1 MSRDIKK
8 IISQMT
14 LEEKASLCSGAS
26 FWDTKPVERLGIPS
40 VMVSD
45 GPHGLRKMNKDGTT
59 LSTVCFPAACATAS
73 SFDTDLIEEMGSA
86 LGQQCRAN
94 NVSILLGPAMNI
106 KRSPL
111 CGRNF
116 EYYSEDPYLSGKIAS
131 AEIKGIQKWNVG
143 TSVKHFAANNQ
154 EYFRMSVSSQLD
166 ERTFR
171 EIYLSGFE
179 IAVKESQP
187 KTMMCSYNKINGTY
201 SAENK
206 KLLTDI
212 LRDEWGFKGYVMT
225 DWGAVADRAKG
236 IAAGLDLEMPASGG
250 VNDAK
255 IVEAVK
261 AGTLDE
267 KLLDKAVENMLNVL
281 FDYVDNPH
289 DDAVFDNE
297 RDHKKAVKV
306 ESECAVLLENNGILP
321 LKKDAK
327 ILYVGEYAKVP
338 RYQGGGSSHINSCK
352 VTSAFDTATEK
363 GRSVSYAKGFPG
375 DRDLYDESE
384 ARAAVE
390 KAKSADVV
398 VVFAGLPDIIESEG
412 FDRKNM
418 NLPEC
423 QNRLIEEILKVNK
436 NVVVVLH
443 NGAPVLL
450 PWRKD
455 VGAVLEMYLGGQGVG
470 EATDML
476 LYGDA
481 NPCGH
486 LPETFPLRDEDTPC
500 YLTYGGDGITTEY
513 SEGVFVGYRYYEK
526 KNMDVAYAFGHG
538 LSYTTFEIT
547 GMKLSSAELK
557 EGGKITAAVDV
568 KNTGKVAGKEVV
580 QFYVADRTK
589 TYGRPIKELKGFKK
603 IYLEPGETKSVS
615 VELDSRSLSYYET
628 KINGWYAKSGEYEI
642 LAGNSSDNIQTSAK
656 LNYTASRYLPMT
668 IENDTTF
675 SALLNDPRTA
685 PVFKAYL
692 AEHDKGSDDT
702 VVGDMGAAAKEMAD
716 AMFQGFPLKSL
727 FSFGMGTRE
736 DAEKL
741 IANLKKAVE

>member
-236 IAAGLDLEMPASGG
+236 IEAGLDLEMPASGG

-261 AGTLDE
+261 AGRLDE
-267 KLLDKAVENMLNVL
+267 KLVDKAVENMLKVL

-297 RDHKKAVKV
+297 RDHKKAVQI

-327 ILYVGEYAKVP
+327 VLYVGEYAKSP

>member
-236 IAAGLDLEMPASGG
+236 IEAGLDLEMPASGG

-261 AGTLDE
+261 AGRLDE
-267 KLLDKAVENMLNVL
+267 KLVDKAVENMLKVL

-297 RDHKKAVKV
+297 RDHKKAVQI

-327 ILYVGEYAKVP
+327 VLYVGEYAKSP

-384 ARAAVE
+384 GRAAVE

-418 NLPEC
+418 KLHEC

>member
-236 IAAGLDLEMPASGG
+236 IEAGLDLEMPASGG

-261 AGTLDE
+261 AGRLDE
-267 KLLDKAVENMLNVL
+267 KLVDKAVENMLKVL

-297 RDHKKAVKV
+297 RDHKKAVQI

-327 ILYVGEYAKVP
+327 VLYVGEYAKSP

-470 EATDML
+470 EASDML

-557 EGGKITAAVDV
+557 EDGKITAAVDV

>member
-236 IAAGLDLEMPASGG
+236 IEAGLDLEMPASGG

-261 AGTLDE
+261 AGRLDE
-267 KLLDKAVENMLNVL
+267 KLVDKAVENMLKVL

-297 RDHKKAVKV
+297 RDHKKAVQI

-327 ILYVGEYAKVP
+327 VLYVGEYAKSP

-418 NLPEC
+418 KLPEC

-702 VVGDMGAAAKEMAD
+702 LIGDMGAAAKEMAD

>member
-1 MSRDIKK
+1 M
-8 IISQMT
+8 
-14 LEEKASLCSGAS
+14 
-26 FWDTKPVERLGIPS
+26 
-40 VMVSD
+40 
-45 GPHGLRKMNKDGTT
+45 
-59 LSTVCFPAACATAS
+59 
-73 SFDTDLIEEMGSA
+73 
-86 LGQQCRAN
+86 
-94 NVSILLGPAMNI
+94 
-106 KRSPL
+106 
-111 CGRNF
+111 
-116 EYYSEDPYLSGKIAS
+116 
-131 AEIKGIQKWNVG
+131 
-143 TSVKHFAANNQ
+143 
-154 EYFRMSVSSQLD
+154 
-166 ERTFR
+166 
-171 EIYLSGFE
+171 
-179 IAVKESQP
+179 
-187 KTMMCSYNKINGTY
+187 
-201 SAENK
+201 
-206 KLLTDI
+206 
-212 LRDEWGFKGYVMT
+212 
-225 DWGAVADRAKG
+225 
-236 IAAGLDLEMPASGG
+236 
-250 VNDAK
+250 
-255 IVEAVK
+255 
-261 AGTLDE
+261 
-267 KLLDKAVENMLNVL
+267 
-281 FDYVDNPH
+281 
-289 DDAVFDNE
+289 
-297 RDHKKAVKV
+297 
-306 ESECAVLLENNGILP
+306 
-321 LKKDAK
+321 
-327 ILYVGEYAKVP
+327 
-338 RYQGGGSSHINSCK
+338 
-352 VTSAFDTATEK
+352 
-363 GRSVSYAKGFPG
+363 
-375 DRDLYDESE
+375 
-384 ARAAVE
+384 
-390 KAKSADVV
+390 
-398 VVFAGLPDIIESEG
+398 
-412 FDRKNM
+412 
-418 NLPEC
+418 
-423 QNRLIEEILKVNK
+423 
-436 NVVVVLH
+436 
-443 NGAPVLL
+443 
-450 PWRKD
+450 
-455 VGAVLEMYLGGQGVG
+455 GAVLEMYLGGQGVG
-470 EATDML
+470 EASDML

-557 EGGKITAAVDV
+557 EDGKITAAVDV

>member
-1 MSRDIKK
+1 MARDIKSIVSK
-8 IISQMT
+8 MT

-26 FWDTKPVERLGIPS
+26 FWDTKPVDRVGIPS

-73 SFDTDLIEEMGSA
+73 SFDTELIEDMGSA
-86 LGQQCRAN
+86 LGQQCRAQG
-94 NVSILLGPAMNI
+94 VSVLLGPAMNI

-116 EYYSEDPYLSGKIAS
+116 EYISEDPYLSGKIA
-131 AEIKGIQKWNVG
+131 AAHIRGVQKWNVG

-154 EYFRMSVSSQLD
+154 EFFRMSVSSEID
-166 ERTFR
+166 ERTLR

-201 SAENK
+201 SSENK

-212 LRDEWGFKGYVMT
+212 LRNEWGFKGYVMT

-236 IAAGLDLEMPASGG
+236 IEAGLDLEMPSSGG

-261 AGTLDE
+261 AGKLDE
-267 KLLDKAVENMLNVL
+267 KLVDRAVENMLNVL

-297 RDHKKAVKV
+297 RDHKKAVRI

-327 ILYVGEYAKVP
+327 VLYVGEYAKVP
-338 RYQGGGSSHINSCK
+338 RFQGGGSSHINCCK
-352 VTSAFDTATEK
+352 VSNAVDVASEK
-363 GRSVSYAKGFPG
+363 GRNVEYCKGFPA
-375 DRDLYDESE
+375 DRDLADDAEIRS
-384 ARAAVE
+384 AVE

-398 VVFAGLPDIIESEG
+398 VVFAGLPDVIESEG

-418 NLPEC
+418 DLPGC
-423 QNRLIEEILKVNK
+423 QNKLIEEILKVNR

-443 NGAPVLL
+443 NGAPVIL
-450 PWRKD
+450 PWRKE
-455 VGAVLEMYLGGQGVG
+455 VGAILEMYLGGQGVG

-476 LYGDA
+476 LFGEA

-486 LPETFPLRDEDTPC
+486 LAETFPLRNEDTPC
-500 YLTYGGDGITTEY
+500 YLTYGGDGIRTEY
-513 SEGVFVGYRYYEK
+513 TEGVYVGYRYYEK
-526 KNMDVAYAFGHG
+526 KSMPVAYAFGHG
-538 LSYTTFEIT
+538 LSYTTFEISNLT
-547 GMKLSSAELK
+547 FNSMELK
-557 EGGKITAAVDV
+557 AGGTVTATVDV

-580 QFYVADRTK
+580 QFYVSDKTK
-589 TYGRPIKELKGFKK
+589 TFGRPVKELKGFKK
-603 IYLEPGETKSVS
+603 VYLQPGETKKVS
-615 VELDSRSLSYYET
+615 VELDSRSLSYYEV
-628 KINGWYAKSGEYEI
+628 KINDWYAKSGEYEI
-642 LAGNSSDNIQTSAK
+642 CVGNSSDNIQVSAS
-656 LNYTASRYLPMT
+656 LNYTADRYLPMA

-685 PVFKAYL
+685 PVFRAYL
-692 AEHDKGSDDT
+692 DEHDKGSGDT
-702 VVGDMGAAAKEMAD
+702 VVGDMGAAAKEMAE

-741 IANLKKAVE
+741 IADLKKAVE

>member
-1 MSRDIKK
+1 MARDVKS
-8 IISQMT
+8 IISKMT

-26 FWDTKPVERLGIPS
+26 FWDTKPVERVGIPS

-59 LSTVCFPAACATAS
+59 VTSVCFPAACATAS
-73 SFDTDLIEEMGSA
+73 SFDTDLLEEMGDS
-86 LGQQCRAN
+86 LGQQCRAQ

-116 EYYSEDPYLSGKIAS
+116 EYISEDPYLSGKMAAAHIR
-131 AEIKGIQKWNVG
+131 GVQKWNVG
-143 TSVKHFAANNQ
+143 TSVKHFACNNQ
-154 EYFRMSVSSQLD
+154 EYFRMSVSSEMD
-166 ERTFR
+166 ERTLR

-179 IAVKESQP
+179 IAVKESKP
-187 KTMMCSYNKINGTY
+187 KTMMCSYNQINGVY

-212 LRDEWGFKGYVMT
+212 LRGEWSFDGYVMT

-321 LKKDAK
+321 LKKDSK

-338 RYQGGGSSHINSCK
+338 RYQGGGSSHIQCSRVSN
-352 VTSAFDTATEK
+352 AFDVALEK
-363 GRSVSYAKGFPG
+363 NRSVDYAKAFPA
-375 DRDLYDESE
+375 DRDLADDGEIK
-384 ARAAVE
+384 AAVE
-390 KAKSADVV
+390 KAKCADVV
-398 VVFAGLPDIIESEG
+398 VVFAGLPDVIECEG

-418 NLPEC
+418 DLPAC
-423 QNRLIEEILKVNK
+423 QNKLIEEILKVNR

-443 NGAPVLL
+443 NGAPVVL

-476 LYGDA
+476 LYGEA

-486 LPETFPLRDEDTPC
+486 LAETFPLRVEDTPC
-500 YLTYGGDGITTEY
+500 YLSFGGDGITTKY
-513 SEGVFVGYRYYEK
+513 DEGIYVGYRYYEK
-526 KNMDVAYAFGHG
+526 KNMPVAYAFGHG
-538 LSYTTFEIT
+538 LSYTTFEISNLV
-547 GMKLSSAELK
+547 LSSAELK
-557 EGGKITAAVDV
+557 EGGTVTATVDV

-580 QFYVADRTK
+580 QFYVADKTK
-589 TYGRPIKELKGFKK
+589 TFGRPVKELKGFKK
-603 IYLEPGETKSVS
+603 IYLEPGETKKVS
-615 VELDSRSLSYYET
+615 VELDARSLSYYET
-628 KINGWYAKSGEYEI
+628 KINDWYAKSGEYEI

-656 LNYTASRYLPMT
+656 LNFRTERYLPLE
-668 IENDTTF
+668 IKGDTTF
-675 SALLNDPRTA
+675 SALLDDPRTA
-685 PVFKAYL
+685 PIFKAYL
-692 AEHDKGSDDT
+692 KENDKGSDDT
-702 VVGDMGAAAKEMAD
+702 VIGDMGAAAKEMAD

-736 DAEKL
+736 AAEKL
-741 IANLKKAVE
+741 IAELKKAVE

>member
-143 TSVKHFAANNQ
+143 TSVKHFACNNQ
-154 EYFRMSVSSQLD
+154 EFFRMSVSSEVD

-179 IAVKESQP
+179 IAVKESKP
-187 KTMMCSYNKINGTY
+187 KTMMCSYNQINGVY

-212 LRDEWGFKGYVMT
+212 LRGEWSFDGYVMT

-338 RYQGGGSSHINSCK
+338 RYQGGGSSHIQCSRVSN
-352 VTSAFDTATEK
+352 AFDVALEK
-363 GRSVSYAKGFPG
+363 NRSVDYAKAFPA
-375 DRDLYDESE
+375 DRDLADDGEIK
-384 ARAAVE
+384 AAVE
-390 KAKSADVV
+390 KAKCADVV
-398 VVFAGLPDIIESEG
+398 VVFAGLPDVIECEG

-418 NLPEC
+418 DLPAC
-423 QNRLIEEILKVNK
+423 QNKLIEEILKVNR

-443 NGAPVLL
+443 NGAPVVL

-476 LYGDA
+476 LYGEA

-486 LPETFPLRDEDTPC
+486 LAETFPLRVEDTPC
-500 YLTYGGDGITTEY
+500 YLSFGGDGITTKY
-513 SEGVFVGYRYYEK
+513 DEGIYVGYRYYEK
-526 KNMDVAYAFGHG
+526 KNMPVAYAFGHG
-538 LSYTTFEIT
+538 LSYTTFEISNLV
-547 GMKLSSAELK
+547 LSSAELK
-557 EGGKITAAVDV
+557 EGGTVTATVDV

-580 QFYVADRTK
+580 QFYVADKTK
-589 TYGRPIKELKGFKK
+589 TFGRPVKELKGFKK
-603 IYLEPGETKSVS
+603 IYLEPGETKKVS
-615 VELDSRSLSYYET
+615 VELDARSLSYYET
-628 KINGWYAKSGEYEI
+628 KINDWYAKSGKYEI

-656 LNYTASRYLPMT
+656 LNFRTERYLPLE
-668 IENDTTF
+668 IKGDTTF
-675 SALLNDPRTA
+675 SALLDDPRTA
-685 PVFKAYL
+685 PIFKAYL
-692 AEHDKGSDDT
+692 KENDKGSDDT
-702 VVGDMGAAAKEMAD
+702 VIGDMGAAAKEMAD

-727 FSFGMGTRE
+727 FSFGMGSRE
-736 DAEKL
+736 AAEKL
-741 IANLKKAVE
+741 IEELKKAVE

>member
-154 EYFRMSVSSQLD
+154 EYFRMSVSSQLN

-236 IAAGLDLEMPASGG
+236 IEAGLDLEMPASGG

-261 AGTLDE
+261 AGRLDE
-267 KLLDKAVENMLNVL
+267 KLVDKAVENMLNVL

-297 RDHKKAVKV
+297 RDHKKAVQI

-327 ILYVGEYAKVP
+327 VLYVGEYAKSP

>member
-236 IAAGLDLEMPASGG
+236 IEAGLDLEMPASGG

-261 AGTLDE
+261 AGRLDE
-267 KLLDKAVENMLNVL
+267 KLVDKAVENMLKVL

-297 RDHKKAVKV
+297 RDHKKAVQI

-327 ILYVGEYAKVP
+327 VLYVGEYAKSP

-455 VGAVLEMYLGGQGVG
+455 VGAVLEMYLGAQGGG
-470 EATDML
+470 EAADMH

-668 IENDTTF
+668 IESDTTF

>member
-1 MSRDIKK
+1 MARDVKS
-8 IISQMT
+8 IISKMT

-26 FWDTKPVERLGIPS
+26 FWDTKPVERVGIPS

-59 LSTVCFPAACATAS
+59 VTSVCFPAACATAS
-73 SFDTDLIEEMGSA
+73 SFDTDLLEEMGDA
-86 LGQQCRAN
+86 LGQQCRAQ

-116 EYYSEDPYLSGKIAS
+116 EYISEDPYLSGKIA
-131 AEIKGIQKWNVG
+131 AAHIRGVQKWNVG
-143 TSVKHFAANNQ
+143 TSVKHFACNNQ
-154 EYFRMSVSSQLD
+154 EFFRMSVSSEMD
-166 ERTFR
+166 ERTLR

-236 IAAGLDLEMPASGG
+236 IEAGLDLEMPASGG

-261 AGTLDE
+261 AGRLDE
-267 KLLDKAVENMLNVL
+267 KLVDKAVENMLNVL

-297 RDHKKAVKV
+297 RDHKKAVQI

-327 ILYVGEYAKVP
+327 VLYVGEYAKSP

-675 SALLNDPRTA
+675 SVLLNDPRTA

>member
-1 MSRDIKK
+1 MARDVKS
-8 IISQMT
+8 IISKMT

-26 FWDTKPVERLGIPS
+26 FWDTKPVERVGIPS

-59 LSTVCFPAACATAS
+59 VTSVCFPAACATAS
-73 SFDTDLIEEMGSA
+73 SFDTDLLEEMGDS
-86 LGQQCRAN
+86 LGQQCRAQ

-116 EYYSEDPYLSGKIAS
+116 EYISEDPYLSGKIA
-131 AEIKGIQKWNVG
+131 AAHIRGVQKWNVG

-154 EYFRMSVSSQLD
+154 EYFRMSVSSEMD
-166 ERTFR
+166 ERTLR

-179 IAVKESQP
+179 IAVKESKP
-187 KTMMCSYNKINGTY
+187 KTMMCSYNQINGVY

-212 LRDEWGFKGYVMT
+212 LRGEWSFDGYVMT

-255 IVEAVK
+255 IVKAVK

-338 RYQGGGSSHINSCK
+338 RYQGGGSSHIQCSRVSN
-352 VTSAFDTATEK
+352 AFDVALEK
-363 GRSVSYAKGFPG
+363 NRSVDYAKAFPA
-375 DRDLYDESE
+375 DRDLADDGEIK
-384 ARAAVE
+384 AAVE

-398 VVFAGLPDIIESEG
+398 VVFAGLPDVIECEG

-418 NLPEC
+418 DLPAC
-423 QNRLIEEILKVNK
+423 QNKLIEEILKVNR

-443 NGAPVLL
+443 NGAPVVL

-476 LYGDA
+476 LYGEA

-486 LPETFPLRDEDTPC
+486 LAETFPLRVEDTPC
-500 YLTYGGDGITTEY
+500 YLSFGGDGITTKY
-513 SEGVFVGYRYYEK
+513 DEGIYVGYRYYEK
-526 KNMDVAYAFGHG
+526 KNMPVAYAFGHG
-538 LSYTTFEIT
+538 LSYTTFEISNLV
-547 GMKLSSAELK
+547 LSSAELK
-557 EGGKITAAVDV
+557 EGGTVTATVDV

-580 QFYVADRTK
+580 QFYVADKTK
-589 TYGRPIKELKGFKK
+589 TFGRPVKELKGFKK
-603 IYLEPGETKSVS
+603 IYLEPGETKKVS
-615 VELDSRSLSYYET
+615 VELDARSLSYYET
-628 KINGWYAKSGEYEI
+628 KINDWYAKSGEYEI

-656 LNYTASRYLPMT
+656 LNFRTERYLPLE
-668 IENDTTF
+668 IKGDTTF
-675 SALLNDPRTA
+675 SALLDDPRTA
-685 PVFKAYL
+685 PIFKAYL
-692 AEHDKGSDDT
+692 KENDKGSDDT
-702 VVGDMGAAAKEMAD
+702 VIGDMGAAAKEMAD

-727 FSFGMGTRE
+727 FSFGMGSRE
-736 DAEKL
+736 AAEKL
-741 IANLKKAVE
+741 IAELKKAVE

>member
-26 FWDTKPVERLGIPS
+26 FWDTKPVDRLGIPS

-236 IAAGLDLEMPASGG
+236 IEAGLDLEMPASGG

-261 AGTLDE
+261 AGRLDE
-267 KLLDKAVENMLNVL
+267 KLVDKAVENMLKVL

-297 RDHKKAVKV
+297 RDHKKAVQI

-327 ILYVGEYAKVP
+327 VLYVGEYAKSP

-384 ARAAVE
+384 ARTAVE

-418 NLPEC
+418 KLPEC

-668 IENDTTF
+668 IESDTTF

-736 DAEKL
+736 DSEKL

>member
-26 FWDTKPVERLGIPS
+26 FWDTKPVDRLGIPS

-236 IAAGLDLEMPASGG
+236 IEAGLDLEMPASGG

-261 AGTLDE
+261 AGRLDE
-267 KLLDKAVENMLNVL
+267 KLVDKAVENMLKVL

-297 RDHKKAVKV
+297 RDHKKAVQI

-327 ILYVGEYAKVP
+327 VLYVGEYAKSP

-390 KAKSADVV
+390 KAKSAAVV

>member
-236 IAAGLDLEMPASGG
+236 IEAGLDLEMPASGG

-261 AGTLDE
+261 AGRLDE
-267 KLLDKAVENMLNVL
+267 KLVDKAVENMLKVL

-297 RDHKKAVKV
+297 RDHKKAVQI

-327 ILYVGEYAKVP
+327 VLYVGEYAKSP
-338 RYQGGGSSHINSCK
+338 RYQGGGPSHINSCK

-363 GRSVSYAKGFPG
+363 DRSVSYAKGFPG

-418 NLPEC
+418 KLPEC